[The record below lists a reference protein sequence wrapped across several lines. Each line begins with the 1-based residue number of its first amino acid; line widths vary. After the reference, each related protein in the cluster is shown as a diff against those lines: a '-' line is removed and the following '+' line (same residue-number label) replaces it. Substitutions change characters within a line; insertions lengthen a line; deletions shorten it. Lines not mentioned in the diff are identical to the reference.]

1 MPTTGIH
8 AMLDILAKAGVRYL
22 FGNPGST
29 ELPLSDAL
37 SEGGPIEYILALQE
51 VPVMAMADGYA
62 QATRSPGVVNVH
74 ICCGLGNSMGMLY
87 NAWRS
92 GTPLIVTAGQ
102 QDRRMAFEEP
112 ILWGEMLGVVRPW
125 TKWCA
130 EVGQVADVPSAVR
143 RAVQTALTPPTG
155 PVFLSIPVDV
165 QMETAELDV
174 SPPILPDMHVR
185 PPVEAV
191 RQAARVLAEAKNP
204 AILVGSRIC
213 EAGAVDE
220 LVTVAERLGAPVIHE
235 AATSHG
241 RLSFPADHALSA
253 HSLPFWSPD
262 VRERLDE
269 FDVILVAGMKLM
281 QQYIH
286 HEPSRAVPEHIR
298 LVQVDDNPWE
308 LGKNYPLEVGVIGHP
323 KPALDELAQL
333 LDTTM
338 TPEQKAAAGSRGRSR
353 GEVHL
358 RDRETLRRNAES
370 QDDVRPMTPLC
381 LMDHLGR
388 VLPDNVAVIEESPT
402 TTGCYFE
409 RAGVLKN
416 TSGYFA
422 HRGWA
427 LGWGLNCAIGVQLAW
442 PDRPVL
448 AVIGDGAAMYGIQG
462 LWTAAHYRL
471 PVTFVIT
478 NNNEYKILK
487 DCARVLG
494 LPEAQ
499 AGRFESMDILD
510 PEIDYVELAKSLGV
524 SACRLSEP
532 DDLSQAVSES
542 LAGDTPQ
549 LIEVAVK
556 QPVPNQ
562 LPKNGASSV

>member
-8 AMLDILAKAGVRYL
+8 AMLDILAKSGVRYL
-22 FGNPGST
+22 FGNPGTT

-37 SEGGPIEYILALQE
+37 SQGGPLEYILALQE
-51 VPVMAMADGYA
+51 VPVMAIADGYA

-74 ICCGLGNSMGMLY
+74 ICCGLGNGMGMLY

-102 QDRRMAFEEP
+102 QDRRMSFEEP
-112 ILWGEMLGVVRPW
+112 ILWGDMLNTVRPW

-130 EVGQVADVPSAVR
+130 EVGQVGDVPSAVR
-143 RAVQTALTPPTG
+143 RAVQTAMTPPTG
-155 PVFLSIPVDV
+155 PVFLSLPLDV

-174 SPPILPDMHVR
+174 SPAALPDVHVR
-185 PPVEAV
+185 PPVDAV
-191 RQAARVLAEAKNP
+191 RRAAEVLAEAVNP

-213 EAGAVDE
+213 EAGAVAE
-220 LVTVAERLGAPVIHE
+220 LVAVAERLGAPVIHE

-241 RLSFPADHALSA
+241 RLSFPADHPLSA
-253 HSLPFWSPD
+253 DSLPFWSPE
-262 VRERLDE
+262 VRERLGE

-281 QQYIH
+281 QQYIY

-298 LVQVDDNPWE
+298 LVQVDDDAWE
-308 LGKNYPLEVGVIGHP
+308 LGKNYPVEVGVIGHP
-323 KPALDELAQL
+323 KPALAELAAL
-333 LDTTM
+333 LDSRM
-338 TPEQKAAAGSRGRSR
+338 TAEQAAAAGSRGKLR

-358 RDRETLRRNAES
+358 RDREALRREAEG
-370 QDDVRPMTPLC
+370 QHDVRPMTPLC

-402 TTGCYFE
+402 TTGGYFE
-409 RAGVLKN
+409 RAGLLKN

-442 PDRPVL
+442 PERPVL

-462 LWTAAHYRL
+462 LWTAAHYKL

-478 NNNEYKILK
+478 NNTEYRILK

-499 AGRFESMDILD
+499 AGRFESMDIVD
-510 PEIDYVELAKSLGV
+510 PKVDYVGLAKSLGV

-532 DDLSQAVSES
+532 DELSEAVAES
-542 LAGDTPQ
+542 LAGDVPR
-549 LIEVAVK
+549 LIEVAVRHPQK
-556 QPVPNQ
+556 
-562 LPKNGASSV
+562 